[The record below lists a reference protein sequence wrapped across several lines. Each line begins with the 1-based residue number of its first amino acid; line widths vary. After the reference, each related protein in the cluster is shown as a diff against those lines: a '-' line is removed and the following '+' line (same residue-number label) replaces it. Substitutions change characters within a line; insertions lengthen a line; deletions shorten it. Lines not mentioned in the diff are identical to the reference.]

1 MNLKKTLL
9 IASLGGAV
17 ASSAYAQTETWFFRW
32 STTSS
37 GTTFLAT
44 VPKFNTSPTASY
56 PDGRTLTGVQF
67 SIVNPFLSQFKGG
80 IEYTLPVGTAGSGN
94 VTLSGSPG
102 LSLAFGLG
110 SIFTFSQNISA
121 SSGVVPLSGGL
132 TTVPVGGP
140 LTQALTSLPNS
151 AQWSGTSGFVPIG
164 VRLTGSYTSN
174 DQTPQGTSAV
184 NLPVTS
190 SGIGFVQY
198 TFAGTVIPESETYVA
213 GIALAGLVGWTAHRR
228 LRR

>member
-17 ASSAYAQTETWFFRW
+17 ASSAYAQPEQWFFRW

-37 GTTFLAT
+37 GQTFLT
-44 VPKFNTSPTASY
+44 SVPKFNTSPTATY

-67 SIVNPFLSQFKGG
+67 TIIPPLSRFSGG
-80 IEYTLPVGTAGSGN
+80 IEYTLPVGTAGSAN
-94 VTLSGSPG
+94 VTLSGAPG
-102 LSLAFGLG
+102 LTLGFNFG
-110 SIFTFSQNISA
+110 SIFTFAQNINA
-121 SSGVVPLSGGL
+121 SSGPVPLPGGL
-132 TTVPVGGP
+132 TTVPVSGSLVQP
-140 LTQALTSLPNS
+140 LTPLPNS
-151 AQWSGTSGFVPIG
+151 PLWSGSGFVPIS
-164 VRLTGSYTSN
+164 VRLVGSYSSN

-184 NLPVTS
+184 NLPVIS

-198 TFAGTVIPESETYVA
+198 TFTGTVIPEAETYVA

-228 LRR
+228 FRR